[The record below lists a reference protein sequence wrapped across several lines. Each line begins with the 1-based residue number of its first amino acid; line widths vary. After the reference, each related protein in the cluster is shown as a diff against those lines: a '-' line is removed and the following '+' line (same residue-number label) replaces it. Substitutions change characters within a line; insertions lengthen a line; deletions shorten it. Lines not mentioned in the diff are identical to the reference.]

1 MLSKNAT
8 LKLLV
13 LSELD
18 GQILRVN
25 RLCERLVCSDDSDID
40 VILVSGGLVATRAP
54 GEYEALEAVAAA
66 EGDMMAII
74 SRLEMI
80 ICRVLYI
87 PDDNDPPTTRS
98 LVVPS
103 PTLTQYSSN
112 VFCREQQVLEGVVV
126 MGESHYF
133 KSDPRSRPG
142 ARVARFSCTNPAAYV
157 SRHSR
162 TRFLNP
168 ASSRSL
174 VADTT
179 RPTRTRLWYSQNL
192 MAPPFAWYACGVV
205 GSFHQGQFMIL
216 ELEKQSV
223 DDSWHIARSHSHH
236 LPFDDD
242 DDDDF

>member
-1 MLSKNAT
+1 MPSKNAT

-25 RLCERLVCSDDSDID
+25 RLCERLVCSDNSDID
-40 VILVSGGLVATRAP
+40 AILVSGGLVATRAP

-66 EGDMMAII
+66 EGDMMALI

-87 PDDNDPPTTRS
+87 TDDNDPPTTRS
-98 LVVPS
+98 LVVPA

-112 VFCREQQVLEGVVV
+112 VFYREQQVSEGVVV
-126 MGESHYF
+126 MGEAHYF
-133 KSDPRSRPG
+133 KLLNGGKDPIQDHDLPSLHDPLLQSRLIEIVGGGHHPPH
-142 ARVARFSCTNPAAYV
+142 ANAP
-157 SRHSR
+157 
-162 TRFLNP
+162 
-168 ASSRSL
+168 L
-174 VADTT
+174 VF
-179 RPTRTRLWYSQNL
+179 P
-192 MAPPFAWYACGVV
+192 
-205 GSFHQGQFMIL
+205 GSFRQGQFMIL

-223 DDSWHIARSHSHH
+223 DDSWHIARSQSHH

-242 DDDDF
+242 DDF